1 VRRYSPRRVELVRAR
16 SPLECVPTL
25 VPVAH
30 CTGACSSIKDST
42 RLRSGRR
49 CNGVCAR
56 VEAVYAAACP
66 PPLGPRRPVPHARC
80 AGVCAA
86 QPAMQ
91 ARSFGSGVFTG
102 GRERCCRGAAAGAFR
117 VFFFVDGACN
127 VSCNTHART
136 AAQAVRPGDRT
147 RSSSK
152 RASGAA
158 VDGICTCAALCSDAC
173 INRALKVE
181 CGPDNCTAKGCTNR
195 GRFDSG
201 STLRTR
207 VENVCDRASCRRGAL
222 CVCVCVCVCVCY
234 VVTSCCRGG
243 GALADGREGSGAG
256 AAVRRGRGRV
266 CWPAGRRE
274 AHTGL
279 CC

>member
-1 VRRYSPRRVELVRAR
+1 VR
-16 SPLECVPTL
+16 
-25 VPVAH
+25 
-30 CTGACSSIKDST
+30 
-42 RLRSGRR
+42 GRR
-49 CNGVCAR
+49 LSACPRSCPLRTALAHAAASKTAHACVADAVATAFVHVSKPSTLLRALRPWDRDVQCRTRAVLEFALRNQRCR
-56 VEAVYAAACP
+56 RDRLEAVSLQAVESAAA
-66 PPLGPRRPVPHARC
+66 
-80 AGVCAA
+80 AA
-86 QPAMQ
+86 SPQV
-91 ARSFGSGVFTG
+91 RS
-102 GRERCCRGAAAGAFR
+102 

-222 CVCVCVCVCVCY
+222 CVCVCVCVCVCAMWSR
-234 VVTSCCRGG
+234 VV
-243 GALADGREGSGAG
+243 
-256 AAVRRGRGRV
+256 AVAVAR
-266 CWPAGRRE
+266 
-274 AHTGL
+274 
-279 CC
+279 

>member
-30 CTGACSSIKDST
+30 CTGACSSIKHST
-42 RLRSGRR
+42 RLRSRRR
-49 CNGVCAR
+49 CNGVCER
-56 VEAVYAAACP
+56 VEAVYAAACH

-86 QPAMQ
+86 QRAMQ
-91 ARSFGSGVFTG
+91 ARSFGSGGFAG

-117 VFFFVDGACN
+117 SSFFLCGRRLQCFLRH
-127 VSCNTHART
+127 THARS
-136 AAQAVRPGDRT
+136 AAQAARPGDRT

-195 GRFDSG
+195 GRFDSA

-207 VENVCDRASCRRGAL
+207 VENVRDRAVVPSCRRAVVPS
-222 CVCVCVCVCVCY
+222 CRRAAVYVRVCVCARLLRALWSR
-234 VVTSCCRGG
+234 VV
-243 GALADGREGSGAG
+243 
-256 AAVRRGRGRV
+256 AVAVVR
-266 CWPAGRRE
+266 
-274 AHTGL
+274 
-279 CC
+279 